1 VPTAFQTG
9 GQKKNQAV
17 SATDTRAA
25 LRLLLTALLATP
37 LTVREALVV
46 ATAASVATI
55 TKPKAP
61 SRKSMSTMVL
71 I

>member
-1 VPTAFQTG
+1 MSGPQAIPAARRKPS
-9 GQKKNQAV
+9 GQGHRHQGPV
-17 SATDTRAA
+17 
-25 LRLLLTALLATP
+25 RLPLTVLLATP
-37 LTVREALVV
+37 LTVREALEV